1 MIQIVFSG
9 AAFGGAAVRRDNGAE
24 FKETIM
30 TLLTID
36 DPSPAKA
43 EGAGL
48 WRLGFRPF
56 YLLAAAFAALAMPLW
71 LASYY
76 GLALRLPAVGL
87 LWHLHEMVF
96 GMAVAVVVGFLY
108 TAARNWT
115 NLWTPRGAPLA
126 LLAALWVA
134 GRVAMLASAGPW
146 SALIDSLFLPL
157 AAWPLWRV
165 MRQAGNK
172 RNYFLVFLLVLL
184 ATANLAHHAAA
195 LGWAGWSPL
204 LPARAAI
211 FVIVLM
217 EAVIGVRVLPMF
229 TRNGAPG
236 SNPLVRP
243 KLDQAGLLTTV
254 AAGIAWVAGAPAWLT
269 AALCAAAGVLTL
281 WRLAGWQPQR
291 TLKVPLLWILHLSYA
306 WIGVGFLLLALAA
319 LGRTPASAAFHAL
332 TVGSMAGLIVGM
344 MCRTSL
350 GHTGRPL
357 KAGWAEVWMF
367 VAIQLAAGARLVAAL
382 DSGVLRDGAMLLAAG
397 AWTVAFT
404 LFVAAYA
411 GRLARPRID
420 GKEG

>member
-1 MIQIVFSG
+1 MIQIVFLR
-9 AAFGGAAVRRDNGAE
+9 AAVGATARRRDNRGE

-36 DPSPAKA
+36 DPSPAPL

-56 YLLAAAFAALAMPLW
+56 YLLAAALAALAVPLW
-71 LASYY
+71 MAAYY
-76 GLALRLPAVGL
+76 GVLRLPAVGL

-108 TAARNWT
+108 TAGRNWT
-115 NLWTPRGAPLA
+115 NLWTPRGTPLA
-126 LLAALWVA
+126 LLAALWLA
-134 GRVAMLASAGPW
+134 GRVAMLVDTGPW
-146 SALIDSLFLPL
+146 AALVDSLFLPL

-172 RNYFLVFLLVLL
+172 RNYFLVVLLVLL

-195 LGWAGWSPL
+195 LGWAAWSPL
-204 LPARAAI
+204 LPARGAI

-236 SNPLVRP
+236 SAPAVKP
-243 KLDQAGLLTTV
+243 TLDKAGLLATV
-254 AAGIAWVAGAPAWLT
+254 AAGIAWIGGAPAWLT
-269 AALCAAAGVLTL
+269 APLCAAAGVLTL

-291 TLKVPLLWILHLSYA
+291 TLKVPLLWVLHLSYA
-306 WIGVGFLLLALAA
+306 WIGVGFLLLAMAA
-319 LGRTPASAAFHAL
+319 LGRTPASAACHAL
-332 TVGSMAGLIVGM
+332 TVGSMAGLIIGM

-357 KAGWAEVWMF
+357 KAGSAEVSMF
-367 VAIQLAAGARLVAAL
+367 VAIQLAAVARLTAAL
-382 DSGVLRDGAMLLAAG
+382 DTGGLRDGAMLLAAT
-397 AWTVAFT
+397 AWTVAFA
-404 LFVAAYA
+404 LFVIAYA

>member
-9 AAFGGAAVRRDNGAE
+9 PAIGAAPLRTENEVE
-24 FKETIM
+24 FKETFM

-36 DPSPAKA
+36 DPVPTKQPAA
-43 EGAGL
+43 L

-56 YLLAAAFAALAMPLW
+56 YLLAAAFAALAVPLW
-71 LASYY
+71 MARYY
-76 GLALRLPAVGL
+76 GHLPQLPAVGL

-96 GMAVAVVVGFLY
+96 GMAVAVVIGFLY

-115 NLWTPRGAPLA
+115 NLWTPRGTPLA
-126 LLAALWVA
+126 LLAALWLA
-134 GRVAMLASAGPW
+134 GRVAMLASAAPW
-146 SALIDSLFLPL
+146 AALIDSLFLPF

-165 MRQAGNK
+165 MRQAGNR
-172 RNYFLVFLLVLL
+172 RNYFLILLLVLL

-195 LGWAGWSPL
+195 LGWAAWSQL
-204 LPARAAI
+204 LPAQAAI
-211 FVIVLM
+211 FIIALM

-236 SNPLVRP
+236 STPAVRP
-243 KLDQAGLLTTV
+243 RLDKAGLLCT
-254 AAGIAWVAGAPAWLT
+254 AATGIAWTFGLPVMLT
-269 AALCAAAGVLTL
+269 AALAAVAGVLTL

-291 TLKVPLLWILHLSYA
+291 TVKVPLLWILHLSYA
-306 WIGVGFLLLALAA
+306 WIGVGLLLLALAT
-319 LGRTPASAAFHAL
+319 LGMTPVSAAFHAL

-357 KAGWAEVWMF
+357 TAGAAEVWMF
-367 VAIQLAAGARLVAAL
+367 AAIQLAAVARLVAAL
-382 DSGVLRDGAMLLAAG
+382 DTGLLRDGAMLLAAG
-397 AWTVAFT
+397 AWTVAFG
-404 LFVAAYA
+404 LFVIAYA

-420 GKEG
+420 KKDG

>member
-1 MIQIVFSG
+1 
-9 AAFGGAAVRRDNGAE
+9 
-24 FKETIM
+24 M

-36 DPSPAKA
+36 DPSPAHA
-43 EGAGL
+43 AGPAL

-56 YLLAAAFAALAMPLW
+56 YLLAAAFAVLAVPLW
-71 LASYY
+71 MAAYY
-76 GLALRLPAVGL
+76 GLDIRLPAVGL

-96 GMAVAVVVGFLY
+96 GFAVAVVVGFLY

-115 NLWTPRGAPLA
+115 QLWTPRGGTLA

-134 GRVAMLASAGPW
+134 GRIAMLVSSGPW
-146 SALIDSLFLPL
+146 AALVDMLFLPL

-165 MRQAGNK
+165 LRQAGNR
-172 RNYFLVFLLVLL
+172 RNYFLVLLLVLL
-184 ATANLAHHAAA
+184 SAANGAHHLAA

-204 LPARAAI
+204 LPAQAAI

-217 EAVIGVRVLPMF
+217 EAAIGVRVLPMF

-236 SNPLVRP
+236 STPAVRP
-243 KLDQAGLLTTV
+243 RLDQAGLLCTV
-254 AAGIAWVAGAPAWLT
+254 AAGLAWVAGMPAIVT
-269 AALCAAAGVLTL
+269 AVLCAGAGVLTL

-291 TLKVPLLWILHLSYA
+291 TLKVPLLWILHLSYG
-306 WIGVGFLLLALAA
+306 WIGAGLLLLALAA

-332 TVGSMAGLIVGM
+332 TVGSMAGLIIGM

-357 KAGWAEVWMF
+357 KAGMAEVAMF
-367 VAIQLAAGARLVAAL
+367 AAIQLAAVARLVAAL
-382 DSGVLRDGAMLLAAG
+382 DTGVVRDVAMLLAAA
-397 AWTVAFT
+397 AWTVSFA
-404 LFVAAYA
+404 LFLASY
-411 GRLARPRID
+411 GPRLARPRID